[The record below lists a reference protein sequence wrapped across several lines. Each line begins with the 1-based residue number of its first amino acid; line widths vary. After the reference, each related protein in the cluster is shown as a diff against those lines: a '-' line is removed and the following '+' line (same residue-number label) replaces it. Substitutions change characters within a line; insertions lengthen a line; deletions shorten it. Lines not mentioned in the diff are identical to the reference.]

1 MLRNGY
7 VELVSAEYP
16 AKIRGRRN
24 ENAYW
29 IEAAILLKSFKFSYL
44 RFLSHYRKSSFK

>member
-7 VELVSAEYP
+7 VEIVSAEYP

-24 ENAYW
+24 KNAYW
-29 IEAAILLKSFKFSYL
+29 IEAALLLKSFKFTYL
-44 RFLSHYRKSSFK
+44 HFLSHYCKSSFK